1 MVELFDSFGILR
13 IGNINFYFDSEDLP
27 LIESRSWYVDKDRYL
42 TSSYYYLGQ
51 LRIVRFHRVVVHAQ
65 PGQWVDHKDRNR
77 ANNRKQNL
85 RCCDYLENNRNRG
98 RYSTNTS
105 GVTGVT
111 FDKKRERWVAT
122 IMQDHKRIFIGRFQN
137 IEDAISARLNA
148 EIYLFGKFAPQRDLY
163 MRLNAG
169 NEMRV
174 SS

>member
-1 MVELFDSFGILR
+1 MVELFDSFGIFR
-13 IGNINFYFDSEDLP
+13 IDGTIFYFDLEDLP
-27 LIESRSWYVDKDRYL
+27 LIENRKWYIDEDGYL
-42 TSSYYYLGQ
+42 TSSYYYAGQ
-51 LRIVRFHRVVVHAQ
+51 LRIVRFHRIVVHAQ

-77 ANNRKQNL
+77 ANNCKSNL
-85 RCCDYLENNRNRG
+85 RCCSCSENNRNRG

-111 FDKKRERWVAT
+111 FDKNRGRWVAT
-122 IMQDHKRIFIGRFQN
+122 IMLNHKRIFIGRFQN

-148 EIYLFGKFAPQRDLY
+148 EARLFGEFAPQRDLY

-174 SS
+174 SL